1 MWKKWKEEW
10 KEKWQNKKSPLKNPG
25 FRLNLLPAILVFA
38 AAAAAVVRYQ
48 PVSGEERG
56 LSKLF
61 EQYENQVEASLLAA
75 TTAQP
80 EESTAAKKAETF
92 KDGTYEGTGT
102 GFGGQI
108 KVQVTVKDTKITSID
123 ILSAPGEDSSF
134 LQKAKAIIDRIIE
147 AQNLEV
153 DTISGATYS
162 SRGILSA
169 VKNALY
175 GTEDT
180 NTTAKT
186 ESKKAGATPTVDVPE
201 AGYEDGVYEGTGT
214 GFGGKIT
221 VEVTI
226 KKGKIKK
233 VKILEASGETPSYL
247 KKAKSLL
254 KTIVKKQTP
263 NVQAVSGATFSS
275 NGIIKAVQNALK
287 KAEKKSGKKDDDKEN
302 QKEKKK
308 DNNKKKEENTDNGKA
323 DDAAYKDGI
332 YTGTGKGYK
341 GNITVK
347 VTIKDG
353 KITAI
358 EVTDGGKDDKAFL
371 DKAKA
376 IIDVMLEKQTADV
389 DTATGAT
396 YSSKGIIS
404 AVKDALS
411 KAAGKEKEDS
421 AENNTNTAE
430 EGKTDSATNEEN
442 TTQNETNTE
451 NSENTTENTSVK
463 EPDKTEPSDSTNA
476 QETTT
481 EEAKGRYKDG
491 TYTGKGMGYYDNIT
505 ATVTVQGGKIT
516 AVQFST
522 PFGGDDEEESE
533 WLYKIENELA
543 SKIIANQSADGIDTI
558 SGATYSTRGAVKA
571 VKNALKEAEN

>member
-1 MWKKWKEEW
+1 MWKKWKEA
-10 KEKWQNKKSPLKNPG
+10 WQKKRENKKSFLKMPK
-25 FRLNLLPAILVFA
+25 FRMNLVPAILVFA
-38 AAAAAVVRYQ
+38 AAAVAIARYQ

-75 TTAQP
+75 TTAKA
-80 EESTAAKKAETF
+80 EESTSAKEAETF
-92 KDGTYEGTGT
+92 KDGVYTGTGT

-108 KVQVTVKDTKITSID
+108 KVQVAVKDTKITGIEV
-123 ILSAPGEDSSF
+123 LSAPGEDSSF
-134 LQKAKAIIDRIIE
+134 LQKAKGVIDRIIE
-147 AQNLEV
+147 AQNLDV
-153 DTISGATYS
+153 DTVSGATYS
-162 SRGILSA
+162 SRGIISA

-175 GTEDT
+175 GTTDS
-180 NTTAKT
+180 NTVAKT
-186 ESKKAGATPTVDVPE
+186 ESKNAGATPTVDVPE
-201 AGYEDGVYEGTGT
+201 DGYEDGVYTGTGT

-254 KTIVKKQTP
+254 KTIVKKQSP

-287 KAEKKSGKKDDDKEN
+287 KAEKKSGKKNDDKD
-302 QKEKKK
+302 KK
-308 DNNKKKEENTDNGKA
+308 DNKKKENKKKEDSTDNNKETEGT
-323 DDAAYKDGI
+323 YKDGT

-353 KITAI
+353 RITAI

-371 DKAKA
+371 DKAKT
-376 IIDVMLEKQTADV
+376 IIDAMLEKQTADV

-396 YSSKGIIS
+396 YSSKGIIE

-411 KAAGKEKEDS
+411 KAAGKEQDNSSEESTTEEEKITTDAEEKTTTAAEEKTTEDG
-421 AENNTNTAE
+421 TNTAE
-430 EGKTDSATNEEN
+430 PAKTTA
-442 TTQNETNTE
+442 
-451 NSENTTENTSVK
+451 
-463 EPDKTEPSDSTNA
+463 DSTDTS
-476 QETTT
+476 ETTT
-481 EEAKGRYKDG
+481 EEEKGRYKDG
-491 TYTGKGMGYYDNIT
+491 TYTGKSMGYYDNIT

-516 AVQFST
+516 DVQFST

-533 WLYKIENELA
+533 WLYKIEDKLA
-543 SKIIANQSADGIDTI
+543 AKIIANQSADGIDTI

-571 VKNALKEAEN
+571 VQNALQGAEN

>member
-1 MWKKWKEEW
+1 M
-10 KEKWQNKKSPLKNPG
+10 
-25 FRLNLLPAILVFA
+25 
-38 AAAAAVVRYQ
+38 
-48 PVSGEERG
+48 
-56 LSKLF
+56 
-61 EQYENQVEASLLAA
+61 LAA
-75 TTAQP
+75 TTAQA
-80 EESTAAKKAETF
+80 EKSTAAEKAETF

-108 KVQVTVKDTKITSID
+108 KVQVTVKDTKITAID

-134 LQKAKAIIDRIIE
+134 LQKAKGIIERIIE

-175 GTEDT
+175 GTKDT
-180 NTTAKT
+180 NTVAKT
-186 ESKKAGATPTVDVPE
+186 ESKKAGSTPTVDVPE
-201 AGYEDGVYEGTGT
+201 DGYEDGVYTGTGT

-254 KTIVKKQTP
+254 KTIVKKQPP

-287 KAEKKSGKKDDDKEN
+287 KAEKKSGKKGDDKDK

-308 DNNKKKEENTDNGKA
+308 DNNKENEENTDNSKA
-323 DDAAYKDGI
+323 DDGTYKDGT
-332 YTGTGKGYK
+332 YTGSGKGFK

-353 KITAI
+353 KIIAI

-411 KAAGKEKEDS
+411 KAAGEENRDS
-421 AENNTNTAE
+421 AEQNTNTAE
-430 EGKTDSATNEEN
+430 EGNTDSSQNQEN
-442 TTQNETNTE
+442 TAHNGTNTVQNETNME
-451 NSENTTENTSVK
+451 KPENTTGTTSVK
-463 EPDKTEPSDSTNA
+463 EPEKTETPGSTNA

-481 EEAKGRYKDG
+481 EEVKGRYKDG

-505 ATVTVQGGKIT
+505 AIVTVQGGKIT

-533 WLYKIENELA
+533 WLYKIENDLA
-543 SKIIANQSADGIDTI
+543 AKIIANQSEDGIDTI

-571 VKNALKEAEN
+571 VQNALKGAEN